1 MILIEWLSGVGYVSL
16 GQFYLCSCFLFI
28 YLLILNKGIRV
39 TLGSWCE
46 PSRLCPGSSTHSN
59 TMTFFAKSHQ
69 GDLIWP
75 PNFVCSS
82 LWVGRLQDCF
92 VAGRSAFIRGSL
104 HHIPSSWPR
113 LTTVSWCSY
122 LSNELSGPLSWEE
135 NNDLSFPT
143 DGAKLMMLKSSVGSL
158 LQSEAFDDLV
168 EPTR

>member
-1 MILIEWLSGVGYVSL
+1 M
-16 GQFYLCSCFLFI
+16 YLWGNFIFALASYLF
-28 YLLILNKGIRV
+28 ILNKGIRV
-39 TLGSWCE
+39 TLGSWRK
-46 PSRLCPGSSTHSN
+46 PSRLFSRSSTHSN

-82 LWVGRLQDCF
+82 LRVWRLQDCF

-122 LSNELSGPLSWEE
+122 LSNELSDTLSWEE

-143 DGAKLMMLKSSVGSL
+143 DGAKLMMLKLSVGSL
-158 LQSEAFDDLV
+158 LQFEAFDDLV

>member
-1 MILIEWLSGVGYVSL
+1 M
-16 GQFYLCSCFLFI
+16 YLWGNFIFALASYLFI
-28 YLLILNKGIRV
+28 YLFILNKGIRV
-39 TLGSWCE
+39 TMGSWRK
-46 PSRLCPGSSTHSN
+46 PSRLCLGSSTHSN
-59 TMTFFAKSHQ
+59 TMTFFAKSHR

-122 LSNELSGPLSWEE
+122 LSNELSDPLSWEE

-143 DGAKLMMLKSSVGSL
+143 DGAKLMMPKLSDGSL
-158 LQSEAFDDLV
+158 VQSGALDDLI
-168 EPTR
+168 EPAR

>member
-28 YLLILNKGIRV
+28 YLFILNKGIRV

-59 TMTFFAKSHQ
+59 TMTFFVKSHQ

-75 PNFVCSS
+75 PNFVCLS

-92 VAGRSAFIRGSL
+92 VAGRSASIRGSL

-122 LSNELSGPLSWEE
+122 LSNELSDHLSWEE
-135 NNDLSFPT
+135 NNDLSFPIN
-143 DGAKLMMLKSSVGSL
+143 DAKLMMPKSFVGSL
-158 LQSEAFDDLV
+158 VQFEALDNRI